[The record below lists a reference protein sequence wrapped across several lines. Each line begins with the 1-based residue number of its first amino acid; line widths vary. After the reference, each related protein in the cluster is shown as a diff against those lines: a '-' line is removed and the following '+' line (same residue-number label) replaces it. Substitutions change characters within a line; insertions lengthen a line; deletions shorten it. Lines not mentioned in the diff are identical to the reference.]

1 MLKIAFCLRRL
12 PGMSLEEFQGY
23 WLNNH
28 APLVRQLAPT
38 LRIQRYVQS
47 HSASYPQ
54 LAPIITSRG
63 GVVEA
68 YDGVAEIYWE
78 SLEEMMVAGASK
90 EGRDASRALLEDE
103 RNFIDLPSSPLF
115 FTHEHEIISNFVK

>member
-1 MLKIAFCLRRL
+1 MLKIVFCLRRL
-12 PGMSLEEFQGY
+12 TGMPLEEFQRY
-23 WLNNH
+23 WLEKH

-63 GVVEA
+63 GTVEA
-68 YDGVAEIYWE
+68 YDGVAEIYWD
-78 SLEEMMVAGASK
+78 SLEEMMAAGASH
-90 EGRDASRALLEDE
+90 EGRTASRVLLDDE
-103 RNFIDLPSSPLF
+103 RGFIDLPNSPLF